1 MDPWPAPYR
10 AVTGA
15 AAGTLAGV
23 AALAAF
29 GSIVLWPKPD
39 LLGGLTATAHRR
51 SVRRPGVF
59 ERIGRWPLI
68 RRLPVSASAAARL
81 ETTGGA
87 WGPRAL
93 VGAKVVGV
101 AGTLLMF
108 GAVVGPVALPLAL
121 VAWRVPDLALARIS
135 RRASRAAD
143 REIPV
148 LLDLL
153 AVATSAGL
161 PPQLAFRRAVE
172 GAEGPLAGALL
183 EVVDATDLGGR
194 WRDELKAVGERL
206 QLPDLRRLV
215 GALTRTEAV
224 GSSLAKEVTRLAAD
238 VREVRRAAAAQRART
253 APVKM
258 LFPLVFL
265 VLPAFLLLTV
275 VPVLLTTV
283 RSIA

>member
-1 MDPWPAPYR
+1 M
-10 AVTGA
+10 
-15 AAGTLAGV
+15 L
-23 AALAAF
+23 AALAA
-29 GSIVLWPKPD
+29 
-39 LLGGLTATAHRR
+39 LTAFCSIAVWRRPDPLGSVAVARPAPVRR
-51 SVRRPGVF
+51 SNAF
-59 ERIGRWPLI
+59 ERIGRWPLVRRI
-68 RRLPVSASAAARL
+68 RVSGRASARIETARVRWN
-81 ETTGGA
+81 A
-87 WGPRAL
+87 RAL
-93 VGAKVVGV
+93 VGAKTAAATMTLV
-101 AGTLLMF
+101 AF
-108 GAVVGPVALPLAL
+108 GAVLGPVALPLAFM
-121 VAWRVPDLALARIS
+121 AWRVPDLVLARIA
-135 RRASRAAD
+135 RRTTRAAD

-172 GAEGPLAGALL
+172 GAEGPLAEALRR
-183 EVVDATDLGGR
+183 VVDATDLGGR
-194 WRDELKAVGERL
+194 WRDELRATGDRL
-206 QLPDLRRLV
+206 ELPDLRRLI
-215 GALTRTEAV
+215 GALARTEAV
-224 GSSLAKEVTRLAAD
+224 GSSLSEEISRLAAD

>member
-1 MDPWPAPYR
+1 VSATLV
-10 AVTGA
+10 AIQAGLGA
-15 AAGTLAGV
+15 ACAVGAFGAGGGTDPLASSAIVRGRTIASRNVLEFVGGLPILRRIRLSRTTTTRLDRSGAERSEREVVASKALLAAAAMLAG
-23 AALAAF
+23 
-29 GSIVLWPKPD
+29 
-39 LLGGLTATAHRR
+39 
-51 SVRRPGVF
+51 
-59 ERIGRWPLI
+59 
-68 RRLPVSASAAARL
+68 SAI
-81 ETTGGA
+81 
-87 WGPRAL
+87 
-93 VGAKVVGV
+93 
-101 AGTLLMF
+101 
-108 GAVVGPVALPLAL
+108 VGPVLGAPAAA
-121 VAWRVPDLALARIS
+121 VAWRIPDLVLARLA
-135 RRASRAAD
+135 RRTSAAAD

-172 GAEGPLAGALL
+172 AAMGPLADELRSVL
-183 EVVDATDLGGR
+183 DASDLGGR
-194 WRDELKAVGERL
+194 WRDELIVVGDRL
-206 QLPDLRRLV
+206 ALPDLQRLL
-215 GALTRTEAV
+215 GALARTDSL
-224 GSSLAKEVTRLAAD
+224 GSSLAEEIEHLASD

>member
-1 MDPWPAPYR
+1 MTATLV
-10 AVTGA
+10 AIQAGLGA
-15 AAGTLAGV
+15 AFAVGAFGPGRGSDPLASSAIVRRRTIAIRNVLEVVGGWPILRKIRLSRTTTTRLDRSGTERSEREVVASKTLLATTAMLAG
-23 AALAAF
+23 
-29 GSIVLWPKPD
+29 
-39 LLGGLTATAHRR
+39 
-51 SVRRPGVF
+51 
-59 ERIGRWPLI
+59 
-68 RRLPVSASAAARL
+68 SAI
-81 ETTGGA
+81 
-87 WGPRAL
+87 
-93 VGAKVVGV
+93 
-101 AGTLLMF
+101 
-108 GAVVGPVALPLAL
+108 VGPVLGVPAGA
-121 VAWRVPDLALARIS
+121 VAWRVPDLVLARLARGTS
-135 RRASRAAD
+135 AAAD

-172 GAEGPLAGALL
+172 AATGPLADELRSVL
-183 EVVDATDLGGR
+183 DASDLGGR
-194 WRDELKAVGERL
+194 WRDELIVVGDRL
-206 QLPDLRRLV
+206 ALPDLQRLL
-215 GALTRTEAV
+215 GALARTDSL
-224 GSSLAKEVTRLAAD
+224 GSSLAEEIEHLASD

>member
-1 MDPWPAPYR
+1 MTATLVAIQAGLGAAFAVGALGTGRSSDPLASGTIVRRQRPAIGDVLEVVGGWPILRRIRLSRTTTKRLDRSGTVLGEREVVASKALL
-10 AVTGA
+10 AVTA
-15 AAGTLAGV
+15 MLAG
-23 AALAAF
+23 
-29 GSIVLWPKPD
+29 
-39 LLGGLTATAHRR
+39 
-51 SVRRPGVF
+51 SV
-59 ERIGRWPLI
+59 I
-68 RRLPVSASAAARL
+68 
-81 ETTGGA
+81 
-87 WGPRAL
+87 
-93 VGAKVVGV
+93 
-101 AGTLLMF
+101 
-108 GAVVGPVALPLAL
+108 VGPVLGAPAAL
-121 VAWRVPDLALARIS
+121 VSWRIPDLVLARLA
-135 RRASRAAD
+135 RRTSAAAD

-172 GAEGPLAGALL
+172 AATPPLADELRSVL
-183 EVVDATDLGGR
+183 DASDLGGR
-194 WRDELKAVGERL
+194 WRDELIVVGDRL
-206 QLPDLRRLV
+206 ALPDLQRLL
-215 GALTRTEAV
+215 GALARTDSL
-224 GSSLAKEVTRLAAD
+224 GSSLAEEIEHLASD

>member
-1 MDPWPAPYR
+1 MTATLV
-10 AVTGA
+10 AIQAGLGA
-15 AAGTLAGV
+15 AFAVGAFGPGRGSDPLASSAIVRRRAIAIRNVLEVVGSWPILRKIRLSRTTTTRLDRSGTERSEREVVASKTLLAAAAMLAG
-23 AALAAF
+23 
-29 GSIVLWPKPD
+29 
-39 LLGGLTATAHRR
+39 
-51 SVRRPGVF
+51 
-59 ERIGRWPLI
+59 
-68 RRLPVSASAAARL
+68 SAI
-81 ETTGGA
+81 
-87 WGPRAL
+87 
-93 VGAKVVGV
+93 
-101 AGTLLMF
+101 
-108 GAVVGPVALPLAL
+108 VGPVLGVPAGA
-121 VAWRVPDLALARIS
+121 VAWRVPDLVLARLARGTS
-135 RRASRAAD
+135 AAAD

-172 GAEGPLAGALL
+172 AATGPLADELRSVL
-183 EVVDATDLGGR
+183 DASDLGGR
-194 WRDELKAVGERL
+194 WRDELIVVGDRMA
-206 QLPDLRRLV
+206 LPDLQRLL
-215 GALTRTEAV
+215 GALARTDSL
-224 GSSLAKEVTRLAAD
+224 GSSLGEEIEHLASD

>member
-1 MDPWPAPYR
+1 
-10 AVTGA
+10 VTAGA
-15 AAGTLAGV
+15 LAAV

-29 GSIVLWPKPD
+29 GSLVLWPKPD
-39 LLGGLTATAHRR
+39 LLTVVSATRLEA
-51 SVRRPGVF
+51 VARPNAF
-59 ERIGRWPLI
+59 EWIGRWPLI
-68 RRLPVSASAAARL
+68 RRIPVSATASARIRTAGAR
-81 ETTGGA
+81 
-87 WGPRAL
+87 WDPRAL
-93 VGAKVVGV
+93 VGAKVVV
-101 AGTLLMF
+101 AAAALVVF
-108 GAVVGPVALPLAL
+108 GAVLGPLTLPAAV
-121 VAWRVPDLALARIS
+121 VAWRVPDIALARIA
-135 RRASRAAD
+135 RRTTRAAD

-172 GAEGPLAGALL
+172 GAEGPLAETLC

-194 WRDELKAVGERL
+194 WRDELRVAGDRL
-206 QLPDLRRLV
+206 GLPDLRRLI
-215 GALTRTEAV
+215 GALARTEAV
-224 GSSLAKEVTRLAAD
+224 GSSLAEEISRLAAD

>member
-1 MDPWPAPYR
+1 MNATLVAIQAGLGAAFAVGALGTGRSSDPLASGTIVRRQRPAIGDVLEVVGGWPILRRIRLSRTTTKRLDRSGMVLGEREVVASKALL
-10 AVTGA
+10 AVTA
-15 AAGTLAGV
+15 MLAG
-23 AALAAF
+23 
-29 GSIVLWPKPD
+29 
-39 LLGGLTATAHRR
+39 
-51 SVRRPGVF
+51 SV
-59 ERIGRWPLI
+59 I
-68 RRLPVSASAAARL
+68 
-81 ETTGGA
+81 
-87 WGPRAL
+87 
-93 VGAKVVGV
+93 
-101 AGTLLMF
+101 
-108 GAVVGPVALPLAL
+108 VGPVLGAPAAL
-121 VAWRVPDLALARIS
+121 VSWRIPDLVLARLA
-135 RRASRAAD
+135 RRTSAAAD

-172 GAEGPLAGALL
+172 AATPPLADELRSVL
-183 EVVDATDLGGR
+183 DASDLGGR
-194 WRDELKAVGERL
+194 WRDELIVVGDRL
-206 QLPDLRRLV
+206 ALPDLQRLL
-215 GALTRTEAV
+215 GALARTDSL
-224 GSSLAKEVTRLAAD
+224 GSSLAEEIEHLASD

>member
-1 MDPWPAPYR
+1 MS
-10 AVTGA
+10 GA
-15 AAGTLAGV
+15 IAGVLAGV
-23 AALAAF
+23 ATVAAF
-29 GSIVLWPKPD
+29 GSLTVWRRTHPLEVLALPP
-39 LLGGLTATAHRR
+39 RR
-51 SVRRPGVF
+51 SERPTVL
-59 ERIGRWPLI
+59 ERIGRWPVV
-68 RRLPVSASAAARL
+68 RRVGVSHAVSARL
-81 ETTGGA
+81 GTIGGR
-87 WGPRAL
+87 WDPRQV
-93 VGAKVVGV
+93 VGAK
-101 AGTLLMF
+101 
-108 GAVVGPVALPLAL
+108 AVVAATALIVSGAALGPVVSLPLA
-121 VAWRVPDLALARIS
+121 VMAWRVPDLVLARTA
-135 RRASRAAD
+135 RRTRRAAD

-172 GAEGPLAGALL
+172 GAEGPLALSLRA
-183 EVVDATDLGGR
+183 VVNATDLGGR
-194 WRDELKAVGERL
+194 WRTELRAVGERL
-206 QLPDLRRLV
+206 ELPDLRRLI
-215 GALTRTEAV
+215 GALARTEAV
-224 GSSLAKEVTRLAAD
+224 GSSLSEEVSRLATD

>member
-1 MDPWPAPYR
+1 MTATT
-10 AVTGA
+10 AGILA
-15 AAGTLAGV
+15 AAAP
-23 AALAAF
+23 LAAV
-29 GSIVLWPKPD
+29 GSVVLWPKPD
-39 LLGGLTATAHRR
+39 PLGTVVATHPDP
-51 SVRRPGVF
+51 VRRANAF
-59 ERIGRWPLI
+59 ERIGRWPLVRGI
-68 RRLPVSASAAARL
+68 RLSKSASARF
-81 ETTGGA
+81 ETAGVG
-87 WGPRAL
+87 WDPRAV
-93 VGAKVVGV
+93 VGAKVVAV
-101 AGTLLMF
+101 AATLVVF
-108 GAVVGPVALPLAL
+108 GALAGPVALPVAYA
-121 VAWRVPDLALARIS
+121 AWRAPDLVLARMA
-135 RRASRAAD
+135 RRTTRAAD

-148 LLDLL
+148 VLDLL

-172 GAEGPLAGALL
+172 GAEGPLADALR

-194 WRDELKAVGERL
+194 WRDELRVAGDRVE
-206 QLPDLRRLV
+206 LPDLRRLI
-215 GALTRTEAV
+215 GALARTEAV
-224 GSSLAKEVTRLAAD
+224 GSSLSEEVARLAAD

>member
-1 MDPWPAPYR
+1 MSATLV
-10 AVTGA
+10 AIQAGLGA
-15 AAGTLAGV
+15 ACAVGAFGAGGGTDPLASSAIVRGRTIASRNVLEFVGGLPILRRIRLSRTTTTRLDRSGAERSEREVVASKALLAAAAMLAG
-23 AALAAF
+23 
-29 GSIVLWPKPD
+29 
-39 LLGGLTATAHRR
+39 
-51 SVRRPGVF
+51 
-59 ERIGRWPLI
+59 
-68 RRLPVSASAAARL
+68 SAI
-81 ETTGGA
+81 
-87 WGPRAL
+87 
-93 VGAKVVGV
+93 
-101 AGTLLMF
+101 
-108 GAVVGPVALPLAL
+108 VGPVLGAPAAA
-121 VAWRVPDLALARIS
+121 VAWRVPDLVLARLA
-135 RRASRAAD
+135 RRTSAAAD

-172 GAEGPLAGALL
+172 AAMGPLADELRSVL
-183 EVVDATDLGGR
+183 DASDLGGR
-194 WRDELKAVGERL
+194 WRDELIVVGDRL
-206 QLPDLRRLV
+206 ALPDLQRLL
-215 GALTRTEAV
+215 GALARTDSL
-224 GSSLAKEVTRLAAD
+224 GSSLAEEIEHLASD

>member
-1 MDPWPAPYR
+1 
-10 AVTGA
+10 VTATLVAIQAALGA
-15 AAGTLAGV
+15 AFAVG
-23 AALAAF
+23 AF
-29 GSIVLWPKPD
+29 G
-39 LLGGLTATAHRR
+39 LGRGSDPLASSTI
-51 SVRRPGVF
+51 VRRPTPAFEDVLEFVGGLPILRRVRLSRTTTTRLTRCDTDRSERGVVASKSLLAVAAMLGGSA
-59 ERIGRWPLI
+59 IVG
-68 RRLPVSASAAARL
+68 PVLGVPA
-81 ETTGGA
+81 
-87 WGPRAL
+87 AL
-93 VGAKVVGV
+93 VG
-101 AGTLLMF
+101 
-108 GAVVGPVALPLAL
+108 
-121 VAWRVPDLALARIS
+121 WRVPDLVLARLA
-135 RRASRAAD
+135 RRTSVAAD

-172 GAEGPLAGALL
+172 AATGPLADELRSVL
-183 EVVDATDLGGR
+183 DASDLGGR
-194 WRDELKAVGERL
+194 WRDELVVVGDRL
-206 QLPDLRRLV
+206 ALPDLQRLL
-215 GALTRTEAV
+215 GALARTDTL
-224 GSSLAKEVTRLAAD
+224 GSSLGEEIEHLASD

>member
-1 MDPWPAPYR
+1 
-10 AVTGA
+10 VTATLVAIQAGLGA
-15 AAGTLAGV
+15 AFAVGAFGPGRGSDPLASSAIVRRRTIAIRNVLEVVGGGPILRKIRLSRTTTTRLDRSGTERSDREVVASKALLAAAAILAG
-23 AALAAF
+23 
-29 GSIVLWPKPD
+29 
-39 LLGGLTATAHRR
+39 
-51 SVRRPGVF
+51 
-59 ERIGRWPLI
+59 
-68 RRLPVSASAAARL
+68 SAI
-81 ETTGGA
+81 
-87 WGPRAL
+87 
-93 VGAKVVGV
+93 
-101 AGTLLMF
+101 
-108 GAVVGPVALPLAL
+108 VGPVLGVPAGA
-121 VAWRVPDLALARIS
+121 VAWRVPDLVLARLA
-135 RRASRAAD
+135 RRTSAAAD

-172 GAEGPLAGALL
+172 AATGPLADELRSVL
-183 EVVDATDLGGR
+183 DASDLGGR
-194 WRDELKAVGERL
+194 WRDELIVVGDRL
-206 QLPDLRRLV
+206 ALPDLQRLL
-215 GALTRTEAV
+215 GALARTDSL
-224 GSSLAKEVTRLAAD
+224 GSSLAEEIEHLASD

>member
-1 MDPWPAPYR
+1 
-10 AVTGA
+10 VTATLVAIQAGLGA
-15 AAGTLAGV
+15 AFVVGAFGPGRGSDPLASSAIVRRRTIAIRNVLEVVGGWPILRRIRLSRTTTTRLDRSGTERSEREVVASKALLATAAMLAG
-23 AALAAF
+23 
-29 GSIVLWPKPD
+29 
-39 LLGGLTATAHRR
+39 
-51 SVRRPGVF
+51 
-59 ERIGRWPLI
+59 
-68 RRLPVSASAAARL
+68 SAI
-81 ETTGGA
+81 
-87 WGPRAL
+87 
-93 VGAKVVGV
+93 
-101 AGTLLMF
+101 
-108 GAVVGPVALPLAL
+108 VGPVLGVPAGA
-121 VAWRVPDLALARIS
+121 VAWRVPDLVVARLARRTS
-135 RRASRAAD
+135 AAAD

-172 GAEGPLAGALL
+172 AATGPLADELRS
-183 EVVDATDLGGR
+183 VVDASDLGGR
-194 WRDELKAVGERL
+194 WRDELIVVGDRL
-206 QLPDLRRLV
+206 ALPDLQRLL
-215 GALTRTEAV
+215 GALARTDSL
-224 GSSLAKEVTRLAAD
+224 GSSLAEEIEHLASD